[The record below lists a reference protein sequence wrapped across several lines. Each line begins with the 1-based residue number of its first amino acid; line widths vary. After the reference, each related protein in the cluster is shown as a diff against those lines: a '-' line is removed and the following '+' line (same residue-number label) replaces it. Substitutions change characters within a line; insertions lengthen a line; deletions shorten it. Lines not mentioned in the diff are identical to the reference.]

1 MLTCRSKHRPVS
13 AAQVRAFSPTQPEL
27 GSVYPILR
35 NVTIDKTARR
45 SGLASRLRRDV
56 PFFLIAAAVIALDQ
70 LTKSVVRGN
79 LAIGQSWPNESWL
92 VKITHVTNTGAA
104 FGILQGQGAFLTVT
118 AFVGMAAIV
127 FYYAFPP
134 LEHGLLRAALGL
146 QLGGAI
152 GNLIDRLRFG
162 EVTDFIQ
169 FPHYPAFNVADS
181 SISIGLVVIVAFFA
195 LSETRKPE
203 VQTNDG

>member
-1 MLTCRSKHRPVS
+1 MRF
-13 AAQVRAFSPTQPEL
+13 RARQDA
-27 GSVYPILR
+27 V
-35 NVTIDKTARR
+35 
-45 SGLASRLRRDV
+45 
-56 PFFLIAAAVIALDQ
+56 FFLVAALVVTLDQ
-70 LTKSVVRGN
+70 LTKAVVRHN
-79 LAIGQSWPNESWL
+79 LVLGESWPNEHWL
-92 VKITHVTNTGAA
+92 VKITHITNSGAA

-118 AFVGMAAIV
+118 AFVGMAAIG

-181 SISIGLVVIVAFFA
+181 SISIGLLVIVGFFA